1 MGCQLFNNR
10 KCGKKKKCL
19 QTQEDA
25 WQEKT
30 GAKPKQDFS
39 SLKLGNRREND
50 TCEEAA
56 AGVGGRCKPG
66 HPRTKSADGKGEGHT
81 STTKGNDSMSF
92 HIDGSP
98 SEEMLVLH

>member
-10 KCGKKKKCL
+10 KCGNKKKCL

-30 GAKPKQDFS
+30 GAKPRRDKFS
-39 SLKLGNRREND
+39 SLKLGGGKEND

-56 AGVGGRCKPG
+56 AGVGGGDKPR
-66 HPRTKSADGKGEGHT
+66 HPRMKSADGKGEGRT
-81 STTKGNDSMSF
+81 STTKGQ
-92 HIDGSP
+92 
-98 SEEMLVLH
+98 